1 MKIWKKMR
9 DKRED
14 VVVGAK
20 IILKSKKLKKD
31 RVSLNLGK
39 YKLNSRRNYK
49 AFTKDWSNWLRTTK
63 GLSGDAIGNAK
74 LGESL
79 FDMVEGQ
86 GISGRQAGNSGPDG
100 EPWSRDAIADMRDIE
115 KCFRTQNYS

>member
-1 MKIWKKMR
+1 MR

-49 AFTKDWSNWLRTTK
+49 AFTQDWTNWLRTTK

-74 LGESL
+74 LSESL
-79 FDMVEGQ
+79 FDMVENQ
-86 GISGRQAGNSGPDG
+86 GISGR
-100 EPWSRDAIADMRDIE
+100 
-115 KCFRTQNYS
+115 

>member
-1 MKIWKKMR
+1 MR

-14 VVVGAK
+14 VVVVA
-20 IILKSKKLKKD
+20 KKLKKD

-63 GLSGDAIGNAK
+63 GLRGDAIGNAK
-74 LGESL
+74 LSESL
-79 FDMVEGQ
+79 FDMVENQ

-115 KCFRTQNYS
+115 KFFRTQNYRE

>member
-1 MKIWKKMR
+1 MR

-14 VVVGAK
+14 VVVVA
-20 IILKSKKLKKD
+20 KKLKKD

-86 GISGRQAGNSGPDG
+86 
-100 EPWSRDAIADMRDIE
+100 
-115 KCFRTQNYS
+115 

>member
-14 VVVGAK
+14 VVVVA
-20 IILKSKKLKKD
+20 KKLKKD

-49 AFTKDWSNWLRTTK
+49 AFTKDWTNWNWY
-63 GLSGDAIGNAK
+63 GW
-74 LGESL
+74 
-79 FDMVEGQ
+79 V
-86 GISGRQAGNSGPDG
+86 
-100 EPWSRDAIADMRDIE
+100 
-115 KCFRTQNYS
+115 